1 MDKLNKKCEVHV
13 FVEVLGWECLWKSAK
28 CIEQEGSF
36 IQLAPYCKS
45 LGKYDEE
52 LACWYNL
59 IDQNYRFTWR

>member
-1 MDKLNKKCEVHV
+1 MDKLNKKCEVHILT
-13 FVEVLGWECLWKSAK
+13 ELGWECLWKSAK

-36 IQLAPYCKS
+36 IKLAPYCKS